1 MEIIARSLPGHFIT
15 LLLFLLTFTLLS
27 LPSICID
34 DSNAVTEEQQTSRGE
49 PVVIVPG
56 LMDNVLTLVSFLFLG
71 CFFVLGLRIQSA
83 ERTRTGSTSQP
94 SSSRTS
100 SSSTSSSLID
110 KYFLLLI
117 LVSLI
122 PAIIVIIYGIV
133 LIGMFLFGTIN
144 TPSGTSA
151 YMQGNVSYLLLLF
164 ICFIPAGAVLFLVK
178 KLHIGT

>member
-1 MEIIARSLPGHFIT
+1 MEIIARSLPGHFIM
-15 LLLFLLTFTLLS
+15 LLLFLLTFILLS
-27 LPSICID
+27 LSSICID
-34 DSNAVTEEQQTSRGE
+34 DSNAVTEHQQTSRGQ

-83 ERTRTGSTSQP
+83 ERTTRGSASQ
-94 SSSRTS
+94 SSSPTS
-100 SSSTSSSLID
+100 SSSLID

-133 LIGMFLFGTIN
+133 LIGMYLFGTIN
-144 TPSGTSA
+144 TPSGKSA
-151 YMQGNVSYLLLLF
+151 YLQGNVSYLLLLF
-164 ICFIPAGAVLFLVK
+164 ICFIPAGAVLFFIK
-178 KLHIGT
+178 KLHIGTSRDKP